1 MLSPL
6 INNDL
11 PKNLAM
17 KCINTYLNFNGNCEE
32 AFNFYRS
39 VFGGEFSSKMRF
51 AEMPS
56 ETPGMSLSEADKN
69 RIMHIGLPLGKNN
82 VLMGCD
88 QPEAYEALPG
98 TNFHLSIDTET
109 KNEASEVFKALST
122 GGQVTMPLDNTFWG
136 SYFGML
142 TDKFGIRWMVSY
154 DDAASSPRS

>member
-1 MLSPL
+1 MAL
-6 INNDL
+6 NNDSS
-11 PKNLAM
+11 NTSTM

-32 AFNFYRS
+32 AFNFYRT

-51 AEMPS
+51 SEMPS

-88 QPEAYEALPG
+88 QPEAHEAASG
-98 TNFHLSIDTET
+98 TNFHLSIDTDT
-109 KNEASEVFKALST
+109 KSEADKVFKALSA
-122 GGQVTMPLDNTFWG
+122 GGKVTMPLDNTFWG

-154 DDAASSPRS
+154 DDAAASPRP